1 MTGGPLRPVKAAY
14 EPPGNRAGAADQA
27 RGPHLYSWRHSM
39 SSQHADAG
47 SAAVEAAFRQAG
59 LPEAAGRR
67 LAEQRR
73 GRAWTSD
80 LSVQELAAIRSV
92 GFVPVG
98 QVMGSSIYQ
107 INWQGYVSCRVG
119 WGFTTTELGPY
130 AQALRDVR
138 EAALYRLRL
147 EAWALGAHGVV
158 GVHLNFRTFP
168 EAARAIEFTA
178 IGTAVRREGREPL
191 ATPFTSALSGQDF
204 ARLLHAGMV
213 PVGLVMGLSAVH
225 VHTGWSARLS
235 MSSWSNTEIGDFTA
249 AISAARRRAIAR
261 LVEDAGRMGADGAV
275 GSRVL
280 LQVWRVA
287 CGANSENED
296 HIVQFSA
303 LSTAVAQFENP
314 ERTPPRLLM
323 RLDDRA
329 RPTSSEEFVI

>member
-1 MTGGPLRPVKAAY
+1 
-14 EPPGNRAGAADQA
+14 
-27 RGPHLYSWRHSM
+27 M
-39 SSQHADAG
+39 SSQRADAG
-47 SAAVEAAFRQAG
+47 SAGLEAAFHQAG
-59 LPEAAGRR
+59 LPEAAARR
-67 LAEQRR
+67 VAEQHR
-73 GRAWTSD
+73 GGAWTSD

-107 INWQGYVSCRVG
+107 INWRGYVSCQIG
-119 WGFTTTELGPY
+119 WGFTASELGPY
-130 AQALRDVR
+130 TQALRDVR
-138 EAALYRLRL
+138 ETALHRMRL

-158 GVHLNFRTFP
+158 GVHLNLRTFP

-178 IGTAVRREGREPL
+178 IGTAVRCEGAEPL

-213 PVGLVMGLSAVH
+213 PVGLVMGLSTIH

-235 MSSWSNTEIGDFTA
+235 MGSWSNTEIEDFTA
-249 AISAARRRAIAR
+249 AVSGARGRAIAR
-261 LVEDAGRMGADGAV
+261 LVEDAARMGADGAV
-275 GSRVL
+275 GSQVS
-280 LQVWRVA
+280 LQVWRVP
-287 CGANSENED
+287 CGVVSENED

-303 LSTAVAQFENP
+303 LSTAVAAFTNP

-329 RPTSSEEFVI
+329 QPSTSEEFLT